1 MGQGSRLMGRAARLL
16 WLLTLF
22 SAAIGLAQAAD
33 LKVINRDGRR
43 EGFRDRRAPD
53 VDSAIGGNPGTTLG
67 QQRLIAFRAAA
78 AIWAERIQ
86 SPVRI
91 RIDARFDPLPCDAS
105 RRSWGPRV
113 RPPCTATSAGHAS
126 GRPGTFRPWPTP
138 WPRRDLSAWQSDIDA
153 VFNSTVGTTCA
164 FPDVWYYGLDGLP
177 PGTKI
182 DFVTVVLHEIGH
194 GLGFLSLVDLKT
206 GEKFMGLNDIYMRRL
221 KNTRTGRRYP
231 QMTDRERVRASRSG
245 RALRWTGRRVA
256 AASTFLGDGVDP
268 RGRVQMY
275 APRPQEP
282 GSSVSHFSTSLFPN
296 QLLEPV
302 YTGPDHVP
310 DLELPLL
317 RDLGWRQADADLSIV
332 VVDTPDPVPQGGT
345 LTYVI
350 TVLNGGPGA
359 ATNVTLT
366 DTLPGGVE
374 FLSATPEPGDVHG
387 DGDRCLHLR
396 GCGERGRRDRLPP
409 GPGHRRRITHQQCR
423 GQRGPRSQPREQHR
437 GHNDHRGRGTA
448 GAPVNI

>member
-1 MGQGSRLMGRAARLL
+1 MPARLL

-22 SAAIGLAQAAD
+22 SVAIGPAQAAD

-53 VDSAIGGNPGTTLG
+53 VDSGIGLNPGRTLG

-78 AIWAERIQ
+78 AIWAERIE

-91 RIDARFDPLPCDAS
+91 RIDASFDPLPCDAS
-105 RRSWGPRV
+105 SAVLGEAGPNTLHRDFRGAPV
-113 RPPCTATSAGHAS
+113 RKTWYVQALANALAG
-126 GRPGTFRPWPTP
+126 RDL
-138 WPRRDLSAWQSDIDA
+138 RRDRSDIEA

-164 FPDVWYYGLDGLP
+164 FPDAWYYGLDGVP

-206 GEKFMGLNDIYMRRL
+206 GKKFMGLNDAYMRL
-221 KNTRTGRRYP
+221 LQNARTDRRYP
-231 QMTDRERVRASRSG
+231 HMTNRERVRASRSV
-245 RALRWTGRRVA
+245 RALRWTGRQVA
-256 AASTFLGDGVDP
+256 AASTLLGDGVDLG
-268 RGRVQMY
+268 GRVQMY
-275 APRPQEP
+275 APRPPEP
-282 GSSVSHFSTSLFPN
+282 GSSVSHFSNSLVPD
-296 QLLEPV
+296 QLMEPS

-310 DLELPLL
+310 NLELPLL
-317 RDLGWRQADADLSIV
+317 LDLGWRQADADLSIEV
-332 VVDTPDPVPQGGT
+332 SDSPDPVPQGAT
-345 LTYVI
+345 LTYFI

-374 FLSATPEPGDVHG
+374 FLSATPITGTCTGTTTVVCTLGDVANG
-387 DGDRCLHLR
+387 AAVSVSISIQVLATALGSLTNSVAVSADRDLNPANNTAAATTTVN
-396 GCGERGRRDRLPP
+396 GVPAAALP
-409 GPGHRRRITHQQCR
+409 
-423 GQRGPRSQPREQHR
+423 
-437 GHNDHRGRGTA
+437 
-448 GAPVNI
+448 